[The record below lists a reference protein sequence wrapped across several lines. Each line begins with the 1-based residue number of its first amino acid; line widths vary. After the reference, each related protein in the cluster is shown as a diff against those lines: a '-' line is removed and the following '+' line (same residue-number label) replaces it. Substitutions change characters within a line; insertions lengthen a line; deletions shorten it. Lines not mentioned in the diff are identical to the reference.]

1 MNASAYRAWRPSTA
15 AYLAKLRREFPAFGI
30 IADPDRPIWMAVRGD
45 DVFIR
50 ATDGYV
56 LRQRLLEISDQ

>member
-1 MNASAYRAWRPSTA
+1 MNPCGHGAWHPSTA
-15 AYLAKLRREFPAFGI
+15 VFLAKLRREFPTFGI
-30 IADPDRPIWMAVRGD
+30 IADPWRPIWMAVRGD